1 MIIHV
6 LNYTQ
11 LWPFLTGDLMA
22 AAAIS
27 NLDREIFYGPSGRYT
42 DHTSWSP
49 LIPPP
54 VDKRGPTIT
63 SLYVRACDDIDG
75 VGIKHNRTWDDIQGS
90 DTGGSPTQLDL
101 SPVKSVTRP
110 TPSARA
116 DYTSVFEDGTFVDIE
131 VAQCAYY
138 SHHRNSSRWT
148 SCNFQQLTSF
158 KNAVSLRLWS
168 LYGVLQKECKLGPTG
183 SKATLFLLL

>member
-1 MIIHV
+1 MRPSIDAGRVSGADSVAIPRQSTARRLGSTKIYGDYDSSMIIHV

-27 NLDREIFYGPSGRYT
+27 NLDREIFHGPSGRYT

-49 LIPPP
+49 SSPPP

-63 SLYVRACDDIDG
+63 SLYVRACDDRDG

-90 DTGGSPTQLDL
+90 DTGGSPTQLDP
-101 SPVKSVTRP
+101 SPVKSVTRV
-110 TPSARA
+110 R
-116 DYTSVFEDGTFVDIE
+116 V
-131 VAQCAYY
+131 Q
-138 SHHRNSSRWT
+138 
-148 SCNFQQLTSF
+148 
-158 KNAVSLRLWS
+158 
-168 LYGVLQKECKLGPTG
+168 
-183 SKATLFLLL
+183 